1 MHRRYAIALIPALVT
16 WIVGSSAGGSPML
29 EAKLT
34 ADMTSENAAETLED
48 HLIGQPLGDVESL
61 LGNLRAS
68 AVEVEN
74 LAASRI
80 EAGYDLGHG
89 VRAGDS
95 VLIVNFGLQ
104 QNWLRA
110 DRPVV
115 AYLRYKGD
123 RITEIISVKLSPK

>member
-1 MHRRYAIALIPALVT
+1 MRRRYAIVLIPALAT
-16 WIVGSSAGGSPML
+16 WVVGSSAGGSPLL

-34 ADMTSENAAETLED
+34 ADMTSENAAETLEG
-48 HLIGQPLGDVESL
+48 HLIGQPLSHVESL
-61 LGNLRAS
+61 LGNLGAN
-68 AVEVEN
+68 AVEIED

-89 VRAGDS
+89 IRSGDS
-95 VLIVNFGLQ
+95 VLIVNFGLR